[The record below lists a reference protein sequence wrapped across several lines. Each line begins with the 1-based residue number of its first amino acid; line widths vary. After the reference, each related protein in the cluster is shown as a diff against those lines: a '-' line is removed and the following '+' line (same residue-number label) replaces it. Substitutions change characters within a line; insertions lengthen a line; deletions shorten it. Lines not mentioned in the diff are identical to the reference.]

1 MKYIRYEDDKGVT
14 VINLLNA
21 DLISISSDDLEIVRI
36 KFKNDLCTLD
46 FKNKD
51 NAEYHLDEI
60 LEFMATDKE
69 SVLEIYNE

>member
-14 VINLLNA
+14 VINLLNV
-21 DLISISSDDLEIVRI
+21 DLISISSDDPEIVRI
-36 KFKNDLCTLD
+36 KLKNDLYALD

-51 NAEYHLDEI
+51 NAEYHLDEM

>member
-14 VINLLNA
+14 VINLLNV
-21 DLISISSDDLEIVRI
+21 DLISICSDDLEIIRI
-36 KFKNDLCTLD
+36 KFKNDLYALD

-51 NAEYHLDEI
+51 NAEYHLDEM

-69 SVLEIYNE
+69 SVLEVYNG

>member
-1 MKYIRYEDDKGVT
+1 MKYIRYQDNRGVA
-14 VINLLNA
+14 VMNLSNV
-21 DLISISSDDLEIVRI
+21 DLISISGDDPEIVRI
-36 KFKNDLCTLD
+36 KIKNDLYALD
-46 FKNKD
+46 FKDKD

>member
-1 MKYIRYEDDKGVT
+1 MKCIRYQDDRGIAVM
-14 VINLLNA
+14 NLSNA
-21 DLISISSDDLEIVRI
+21 ELISISGDDPEIVRI
-36 KFKNDLCTLD
+36 KFKNDLYALD
-46 FKNKD
+46 FKDKD